1 MIDPGDSNPLL
12 KSQDERLRQT
22 PPNIESSNEVAP
34 SWMPETLD
42 NSALMKETSKC
53 SETLQECRSGYGKP
67 V

>member
-1 MIDPGDSNPLL
+1 MIDLGDNNPLL
-12 KSQDERLRQT
+12 KSQAKRPRQT
-22 PPNIESSNEVAP
+22 PTNTESSNAVAP

-53 SETLQECRSGYGKP
+53 SETLQECISGYGKP